1 MLDAQSCVIFLL
13 FSVLLTCHF
22 ADISPRDLV
31 TSCWLNIIDRGDP
44 VRLDGDAP
52 RWGAMG
58 PGRRG
63 AAALGLHTCCH
74 HCLKGK
80 HHGRF
85 AGQEVS

>member
-22 ADISPRDLV
+22 ADIGPRDLV

-52 RWGAMG
+52 RWGRWAQAAE
-58 PGRRG
+58 GRRRW
-63 AAALGLHTCCH
+63 ASTPVVIIA
-74 HCLKGK
+74 
-80 HHGRF
+80 
-85 AGQEVS
+85 